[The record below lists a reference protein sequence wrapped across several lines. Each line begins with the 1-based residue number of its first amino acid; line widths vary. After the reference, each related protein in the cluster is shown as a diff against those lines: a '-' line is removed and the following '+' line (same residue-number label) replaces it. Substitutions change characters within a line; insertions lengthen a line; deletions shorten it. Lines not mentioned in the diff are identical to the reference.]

1 MAEDRL
7 ELAAGVAR
15 DFARRALEAA
25 GAHPAMAG
33 SLAEA
38 TIAAELR
45 GRASVGFAHL
55 VDYLVSLKAGR
66 IDGRA
71 EPMVTF
77 PTPARIEV
85 DVRGGIAQLGFD
97 VAFEALCARA
107 FELGV
112 ASLAVSGSFTT
123 GELGDYALRLAE
135 RGLVALAATNGPPL
149 MSPPGV
155 TRAVYCTNPLAFAAP
170 GKDGPAVLIDQASS
184 ATAFV
189 NIRGA
194 AATGEPIPQGWAVD
208 AGGAPTTDAAAALE
222 GHLLPFGGARGA
234 NIALMVEILAAG
246 LTGANWSLDAPSF
259 IAGDRSPGVGL
270 FVLAIAPCGHAA
282 GLAARLADQTAR
294 LAGLGVHVPGRGKR
308 GARAGDDVRTLSLPA
323 DVLARIAQISGV
335 EPIG

>member
-7 ELAAGVAR
+7 DLAPGAAR

-25 GAHPAMAG
+25 GAHEAMAR
-33 SLAEA
+33 SLADA

-55 VDYLVSLKAGR
+55 VDYIDSLQAGR

-71 EPMVTF
+71 EPMVTS
-77 PTPARIEV
+77 PAPALIEV
-85 DVRGGIAQLGFD
+85 DAKGGIAQYGFD
-97 VAFEALCARA
+97 LAFDLLCARA
-107 FELGV
+107 HELGV
-112 ASLAVSGSFTT
+112 ASLALRNSFTT

-135 RGLVALAATNGPPL
+135 KGHVALAATNGPPL

-155 TRAVYCTNPLAFAAP
+155 ARAVYCTNPLAFAAP
-170 GKDGPAVLIDQASS
+170 GPDGPALLIDQASS

-189 NIRGA
+189 NIREA
-194 AATGEPIPQGWAVD
+194 ASRGEAIPAGWAVD
-208 AGGAPTTDAAAALE
+208 ASGAPTTDPAAALE

-259 IAGDRSPGVGL
+259 VAGDRSPGIGL
-270 FVLAIAPCGHAA
+270 FVLAIAPRGAAA
-282 GLAARLADQTAR
+282 GLAARFGDQMER

-308 GARAGDDVRTLSLPA
+308 DGRAGDERRTLSLPA
-323 DVLARIAQISGV
+323 GVLAHIARISGI
-335 EPIG
+335 EPVG